1 MVICLC
7 QQQRRSNMSQMVS
20 AVQSGDEIIV
30 SNEWGTVTTRIKGDL
45 ISFSNGKLTYRT
57 SSGINTRY
65 L

>member
-1 MVICLC
+1 
-7 QQQRRSNMSQMVS
+7 MSQMVS